1 MARFGT
7 SAGGRR
13 GSPADAD
20 REPDVDRDP
29 GPDADPDSVA
39 HRICL
44 QLLTGR
50 ARTRAE
56 LADAL
61 QAREV
66 PDDAASRVLD
76 RLARVRLIDDQAFA
90 ANFVQSRHHDRGLSV
105 RELSRQLR
113 AKGVEESLVDE
124 AIAELDPDRERDTA
138 RQLVE
143 RKLRSMSRLE
153 PQVQTRR
160 LVGMLARKGYQPGMA
175 FQLVREVIGAQAAEL
190 EDGDTAWLA

>member
-7 SAGGRR
+7 ASAGGRR
-13 GSPADAD
+13 WSPPADAD
-20 REPDVDRDP
+20 REKDPDVD
-29 GPDADPDSVA
+29 PDSFA
-39 HRICL
+39 HSICL
-44 QLLTGR
+44 HLLTSR

-61 QAREV
+61 KARDV

-76 RLARVRLIDDQAFA
+76 RLSRVRLIDDKAFA
-90 ANFVQSRHHDRGLSV
+90 ASFVQSRHHDRGLSA
-105 RELSRQLR
+105 RELARQLR

-124 AIAELDPDRERDTA
+124 AVAELGPDREQDTA

-143 RKLRSMSRLE
+143 RKLRSMARLE

-160 LVGMLARKGYQPGMA
+160 LVGMLARKGYSPGMA
-175 FQLVREVIGAQAAEL
+175 FQLVRDVIGAQASEL

>member
-1 MARFGT
+1 M
-7 SAGGRR
+7 
-13 GSPADAD
+13 
-20 REPDVDRDP
+20 
-29 GPDADPDSVA
+29 
-39 HRICL
+39 
-44 QLLTGR
+44 LTGR

-61 QAREV
+61 KAREV
-66 PDDAASRVLD
+66 PDDAAVRVLD
-76 RLARVRLIDDQAFA
+76 RLSRVRLIDDQAFA
-90 ANFVQSRHHDRGLSV
+90 TSFVQSRHHDRGLSA

-113 AKGVEESLVDE
+113 AKGIEESLVDE
-124 AIAELDPDRERDTA
+124 ALAELDPDRERDTA

-160 LVGMLARKGYQPGMA
+160 LVGMLARKGYSPGMA

-190 EDGDTAWLA
+190 EDDDTAWLA